1 MNVAPLPRQQAQAPM
16 LKLAA
21 LREANQALS
30 QPPGPKTEHYVT
42 LFDNRFLPQGLC
54 LYYSLV
60 QHGGDFQLW
69 VVALDQSSFSTL
81 EELNLPRLRPLNL
94 SRLEPPELLAV
105 KPDRNRAEYCWTIT
119 PTISKKDFRLLVDLY
134 FLAFR
139 QWCI

>member
-1 MNVAPLPRQQAQAPM
+1 
-16 LKLAA
+16 
-21 LREANQALS
+21 
-30 QPPGPKTEHYVT
+30 
-42 LFDNRFLPQGLC
+42 
-54 LYYSLV
+54 
-60 QHGGDFQLW
+60 
-69 VVALDQSSFSTL
+69 VALDQSSFSTL